1 MSLTGK
7 LEPESS
13 IKASVGPTRSVQA
26 KSVTVIPTQKLSDLV
41 DIDIS
46 ERQDGSLI
54 VYDQATQTF
63 KVRGDVENANTSII
77 GGSF

>member
-7 LEPESS
+7 IEPESS
-13 IKASVGPTRSVQA
+13 IKASISPTRSIQA
-26 KSVTVIPTQKLSDLV
+26 THVSVVPTQKLTDLA

-46 ERQDGSLI
+46 ARKDGSLI

-63 KVRGDVENANTSII
+63 KVQGRVENVNVSII

>member
-7 LEPESS
+7 IEPESS
-13 IKASVGPTRSVQA
+13 IKASISPTRSIQA
-26 KSVTVIPTQKLSDLV
+26 THVSVVPTQKLTDLA
-41 DIDIS
+41 DIDITA
-46 ERQDGSLI
+46 RQDGSLI

-63 KVRGDVENANTSII
+63 KVRGDVENVNVSII